1 MTKLVASQGAFTDDI
16 AQVMTEA
23 RQPVFVDNAVHHALL
38 SVQDGDKHKVT
49 IEKRN
54 NATYNVMSEREYEL
68 VEGEAS
74 VQLTHKRAPGHSS
87 TSAPFYQDETLSPT
101 SKKPTVLFSAENN
114 ADRLTMSTFET
125 STTGVKTNLRN
136 MKGRSLRKIGFSD
149 TSVRL
154 GDPIDVGLRTSDL
167 AMRLGTDV
175 TETLTSVNIGSVRG
189 SANTNSLRR
198 KHTTRFLA
206 EDFYGT
212 NLIDAL
218 KFVSR
223 QDSNVVMLDR
233 FANLIYSPF
242 TFTTTQR
249 MLHEQVRAGGESTNP
264 IEHSE
269 NKVTVRGVPIALNE
283 IAQITVNDAERQQG
297 KFDSDIQ
304 ETVSPIFDATVKSK
318 SSAKRVARQILKANA
333 IYKGSMTSSGHI
345 DAWELRP
352 GDIVRYK
359 NEKRLITEAK
369 HMLSNRQSAFKFLSL
384 QKGIEGVLQDI
395 SSGMAGAS
403 YGDNPDIVNQ
413 ITEEN
418 MSLFNSIEIHS
429 TVVVSVRAVESTKF
443 LIGAAAGRAKIG
455 KANGKTIGMEK
466 MHVLSIRGDE

>member
-1 MTKLVASQGAFTDDI
+1 MTKLIPSQGAFTDDV
-16 AQVMTEA
+16 AEVMTEA

-49 IEKRN
+49 IENRN

-74 VQLTHKRAPGHSS
+74 IQLTHKRAPGHSS
-87 TSAPFYQDETLSPT
+87 TSAPFYQDEVLSST
-101 SKKPTVLFSAENN
+101 SKKPTILFSAENN

-125 STTGVKTNLRN
+125 SALGVKANLNN
-136 MKGRSLRKIGFSD
+136 MKGRSLSKIGFAD
-149 TSVRL
+149 THVRL

-175 TETLTSVNIGSVRG
+175 TETLTSVNIGGLRS
-189 SANTNSLRR
+189 STNTNALRR

-218 KFVSR
+218 RFVSR
-223 QDSNVVMLDR
+223 QDSNIVMLDR
-233 FANLIYSPF
+233 YANLLYSPF
-242 TFTTTQR
+242 TFSTTQK
-249 MLHEQVRAGGESTNP
+249 MLYAQTRAGGESDNP
-264 IEHSE
+264 ITHSE
-269 NKVTVRGVPIALNE
+269 NRVTVRGVPIALNE
-283 IAQITVNDAERQQG
+283 IAQITVNDSERQQG

-304 ETVSPIFDATVKSK
+304 ETVKPIFDATVKSK

-333 IYKGSMTSSGHI
+333 IYKGSMKSDGHI

-352 GDIVRYK
+352 GDIVNYK
-359 NEKRLITEAK
+359 NEKRLITEAR
-369 HMLSNRQSAFKFLSL
+369 HTLSNRQSSFKFLSL

-395 SSGMAGAS
+395 SSGMASSS
-403 YGDNPDIVNQ
+403 YGDNPDVINQ

-466 MHVLSIRGDE
+466 MHTLRIRGDE